1 MKWVPE
7 VAKVNRKASKALG
20 VRGFY
25 VLLAI
30 LSLLLLS
37 GACDKWTG

>member
-1 MKWVPE
+1 
-7 VAKVNRKASKALG
+7 

-30 LSLLLLS
+30 LTLLLLS
-37 GACDKWTG
+37 GAHDKWTG